1 MRLIRRLRPSPAM
14 VVACLAL
21 SVALGGTGYAAT
33 QIARN
38 SITSVQ
44 VKDRSL
50 LAKDFKRGQLPRGP
64 RGLMGPAGPAGPAGA
79 AGPAGPAGPTGPSGA
94 AKAFARILAGGD
106 VDDPRARGITDGSVS
121 KPGTGVY
128 CVDIEGGAINAVAS
142 IDAGATGQIATS
154 VLLGVC
160 PSGKEVEVRT
170 FDSTGAAADRPF
182 FLLVN

>member
-1 MRLIRRLRPSPAM
+1 M

-33 QIARN
+33 KIARN

-50 LAKDFKRGQLPRGP
+50 LAKDFKSGQLPRGP
-64 RGLMGPAGPAGPAGA
+64 RGLMGPAGPAGA
-79 AGPAGPAGPTGPSGA
+79 AGPAGPAGAPGPAGPTGPSGA

-106 VDDPRARGITDGSVS
+106 VDDPRARGITDGAVS

-128 CVDIEGGAINAVAS
+128 CVDVDGGAINAVAS
-142 IDAGATGQIATS
+142 IDANATGQIATS
-154 VLLGVC
+154 VLLGSC